1 MKLSLRTTNELK
13 KITYRPKPF
22 MQKCSNA
29 ILPKDKTN
37 PMNKL
42 IVVTGGTKGIG
53 KAILQ
58 RFAKA
63 GFDVA
68 TCGRNEEHLM
78 QFKTEMEQLQ
88 VKAYA
93 FKADMRDAEQVAAF
107 CKSVTNLNR
116 PVDVLVNNAGYFVPG
131 SVLDEPRGTLESMIE
146 TNLYSAYYTTR
157 GLINQIKT
165 GGHIFNM
172 CSIASIKAY
181 PNGGSYAISKFAL
194 LGFSKVLRE
203 ELKPAGVRVTAI
215 LPGATKTDS
224 WAGSTL
230 PDSRFMKPEDV
241 AEAVFSAWSLSPHS
255 VVEELLIRPQL
266 GDI

>member
-1 MKLSLRTTNELK
+1 
-13 KITYRPKPF
+13 
-22 MQKCSNA
+22 
-29 ILPKDKTN
+29 
-37 PMNKL
+37 MNKL
-42 IVVTGGTKGIG
+42 IVITGGSKGIG
-53 KAILQ
+53 RAIAE
-58 RFAKA
+58 RFARA

-68 TCGRNEEHLM
+68 TCGRNVKDLVT
-78 QFKTEMEQLQ
+78 FKSDLEKLD
-88 VKAYA
+88 VKA
-93 FKADMRDAEQVAAF
+93 FTSVADMRDQAQVKNF
-107 CKSVTNLNR
+107 CDQVKALNR

-131 SVLDEPRGTLESMIE
+131 SVLDEPAGTLESMME

-157 GLINQIKT
+157 GLISAIKS
-165 GGHIFNM
+165 GHIFNM

-203 ELKPAGVRVTAI
+203 ELKQTGTRVTAI
-215 LPGATKTDS
+215 LPGATKTAS
-224 WAGSTL
+224 WEGTNL

-241 AEAVFSAWSLSPHS
+241 AEAIFSAWSLSPHS